1 MDKKLLTPG
10 PLTTSMSTKEAML
23 HDWGSRDQKF
33 IDLNQSIRDSLI
45 KLIDG
50 EGKYQCVPMQGSGT
64 FAVESMI
71 SSLTPKDANILI
83 LINGAYGQ
91 RMKKMCS
98 YLGRKTIEYE
108 VAEHEPHD
116 IKKLEDIIDANSQLT
131 HVFAVYCETTSGI
144 LNPIEDIAS
153 LVEKKNL
160 SLFIDAMSAFGALP
174 LSSINVTFDAVAA
187 SSNKCLEGVPGVGFI
202 LMKNQVIENAKG
214 NCHSLSLDLYDQWI
228 AMEKNKQWRFTPP
241 THVLAAFNQ
250 AITEHEREGGVA
262 GRHER
267 YKNNCKI
274 ICDGM
279 KEIGFE
285 QLLPDELQ
293 APIIITF
300 KQPNDPNFNF
310 QQFYNALSDK
320 DFLIYPGKLTVAD
333 TFRIGCIGN
342 LNQQDMTDTITAVK
356 EVVSELN
363 INVKN

>member
-10 PLTTSMSTKEAML
+10 PLTTSVTTKEAML
-23 HDWGSRDQKF
+23 HDWGSRDQQF
-33 IDLNQSIRDSLI
+33 IDLNQSIRDSLV

-50 EGKYQCVPMQGSGT
+50 QNTYQCVPMQGSGT

-71 SSLTPKDANILI
+71 SSLTTKDSNILI

-91 RMKKMCS
+91 RMKKMCH
-98 YLGRKTIEYE
+98 YLNRNTIDYE
-108 VAEHEPHD
+108 VPEHETHNLN
-116 IKKLEDIIDANSQLT
+116 KLEEIIDQNKQLT

-144 LNPIEDIAS
+144 LNPINEMAN

-174 LSSINVTFDAVAA
+174 LSSKNIKFDAVAA

-202 LMKNQVIENAKG
+202 LVKNNIIENAKG
-214 NCHSLSLDLYDQWI
+214 NSHSLSLDLYDQWK

-250 AITEHEREGGVA
+250 AIAEHAKEGGVE
-262 GRHER
+262 GRHKR

-285 QLLPDELQ
+285 QLLSDELQ

-300 KQPNDPNFNF
+300 KQPCDPNFNF
-310 QQFYNALSDK
+310 QKFYNALSDK
-320 DFLIYPGKLTVAD
+320 NFLIYPGKLTVAD

-342 LNQQDMTDTITAVK
+342 LNDQDMKDTIAAVK
-356 EVVSELN
+356 EVVNDLN
-363 INVKN
+363 INVKD

>member
-10 PLTTSMSTKEAML
+10 PLTTSLSTKKAML
-23 HDWGSRDQKF
+23 HDWGSRDKKF
-33 IDLNQSIRDSLI
+33 IDLNQSIRESLI

-50 EGKYQCVPMQGSGT
+50 ENNYQCVPMQGSGT

-91 RMKKMCS
+91 RMKKMCK
-98 YLGRKTIEYE
+98 YLNRATIEYE
-108 VAEHEPHD
+108 VAEHEIHN
-116 IKKLEDIIDANSQLT
+116 INKLEEIIETNKQLT

-144 LNPIEDIAS
+144 LNPIEEIAN
-153 LVEKKNL
+153 LVAQKKL
-160 SLFIDAMSAFGALP
+160 SFFIDAMSAFGALP
-174 LSSINVTFDAVAA
+174 LSSKDVTFDAVAA

-202 LMKNQVIENAKG
+202 LMKNNVIENAKG
-214 NCHSLSLDLYDQWI
+214 NCHSLSLDLYDQWT

-250 AITEHEREGGVA
+250 AIKEHEKEGGVE
-262 GRHER
+262 GRYKR
-267 YKNNCKI
+267 YKNNCMI

-300 KQPNDPNFNF
+300 KQPNDPDFNF

-342 LNQQDMTDTITAVK
+342 LNDQDMKDTITAIK
-356 EVVSELN
+356 EVISELGIN
-363 INVKN
+363 IKN

>member
-10 PLTTSMSTKEAML
+10 PLTTSITTKEAML

-33 IDLNQSIRDSLI
+33 IDLNQSILKSLV

-50 EGKYQCVPMQGSGT
+50 EDSYQCVPMQGSGT

-71 SSLTPKDANILI
+71 SSLTPKDAKILI
-83 LINGAYGQ
+83 LINGAYGH

-98 YLGRKTIEYE
+98 YLNRECISYE
-108 VAEHEPHD
+108 VAEHEQHK
-116 IKKLEDIIDANSQLT
+116 ISEIEKIIDTNKGLT

-144 LNPIEDIAS
+144 LNPIQEIAD
-153 LVEKKNL
+153 LVERKRL
-160 SLFIDAMSAFGALP
+160 SLFVDAMSAFGALP
-174 LSSINVTFDAVAA
+174 FSSKHIKFDAVAA

-202 LMKNQVIENAKG
+202 LVQNNVIENAKG
-214 NCHSLSLDLYDQWI
+214 NSHSLSLDLYDQWQ

-241 THVLAAFNQ
+241 THVLAAFYQ
-250 AITEHEREGGVA
+250 AIKEHKKEGGIK
-262 GRHER
+262 GRYER
-267 YKNNCKI
+267 YSNNCKI

-285 QLLPDELQ
+285 QLLPDEIQ

-300 KQPNDPNFNF
+300 KQPQNSNFNF
-310 QQFYNALSDK
+310 QQFYDALSK
-320 DFLIYPGKLTVAD
+320 KNFLIYPGKLTVAD

-342 LNQQDMTDTITAVK
+342 LDEKDMRDTIQAVK
-356 EVVSELN
+356 EVMQELQ
-363 INVKN
+363 IRIK